1 MKWLLVVLVTTVA
14 YVVGGCAS
22 NVRARYPSQHDE
34 PTGTLILTMARPA
47 SGVSVAINGVLV
59 VDDAHT
65 KHVRVDGV
73 PVGTGEI
80 VMAANGSDK
89 AFRVWIGS
97 DRPTTVPLGV
107 PDESSGFVK
116 SLVGSLLS
124 IVVYSLLR

>member
-1 MKWLLVVLVTTVA
+1 MLVVLVAVITM
-14 YVVGGCAS
+14 GCS
-22 NVRARYPSQHDE
+22 HDVRARYPSQPDE
-34 PTGTLILTMARPA
+34 PTGTLVLTMARPA
-47 SGVSVAINGVLV
+47 SGVSIAINGVLV

-65 KHVRVDGV
+65 KRVQIDGV

-97 DRPTTVPLGV
+97 ERPTTVPLGV
-107 PDESSGFVK
+107 PDEGTGFLK
-116 SLVGSLLS
+116 SLVGSLLT